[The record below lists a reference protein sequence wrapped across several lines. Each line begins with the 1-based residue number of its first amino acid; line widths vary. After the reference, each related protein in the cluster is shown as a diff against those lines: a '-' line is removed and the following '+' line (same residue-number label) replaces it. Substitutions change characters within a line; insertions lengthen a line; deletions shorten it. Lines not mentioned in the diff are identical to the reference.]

1 MIAATF
7 ALHLTIASAIA
18 LPVAPPTVTNAP
30 ANRWALPWQT
40 GSSPDA
46 GQLGEG
52 VGVVFSP
59 DLATPE
65 NRAFYESL
73 GFAYFEASRWTD
85 VLREVR
91 KRQSGPRNERLRYL
105 VIESHGANGNG
116 LKVQASAKP
125 EATRSYISLGG
136 LQEAA
141 DRLGIETVLISACN
155 SGRLYRPEIYNVLN
169 RTPDDPMFLPPTAG
183 IIDAAPGFD
192 PQRSDTS
199 LLRRKQN
206 GLETLM
212 EGTFS
217 ELPVWLKSPKGKRPS
232 EARFV
237 VSTMLIQLVLGDQKL
252 ELTEQGF
259 ETEKSRGNLTAAQSE
274 RLFKRFVSFLTAASA
289 GHTAA
294 AAR

>member
-18 LPVAPPTVTNAP
+18 VPVAPPTVANAP
-30 ANRWALPWQT
+30 AAVYSLPWQT
-40 GSSPDA
+40 GSSPQA
-46 GQLGEG
+46 GELGEG

-65 NRAFYESL
+65 NRAFYEAL
-73 GFAYFEASRWTD
+73 GFTYFEASRWTD
-85 VLREVR
+85 ILRELKR
-91 KRQSGPRNERLRYL
+91 RQSGPRAERMRYL
-105 VIESHGANGNG
+105 IIESHGANGNG
-116 LKVQASAKP
+116 LKVQASPKP

-141 DRLGIETVLISACN
+141 DKLGIETVLISACN
-155 SGRLYRPEIYNVLN
+155 SGRLYRPEIYKVLD

-199 LLRRKQN
+199 VLRRKQN
-206 GLETLM
+206 GLETLI
-212 EGTFS
+212 EGKFS

-232 EARFV
+232 QARFV

-252 ELTEQGF
+252 QLTADGF
-259 ETEKSRGNLTAAQSE
+259 ETEKSKGNLTPAQSE
-274 RLFKRFVSFLTAASA
+274 RLYKRFVSFLS
-289 GHTAA
+289 
-294 AAR
+294 AARNDEAVTTR